1 MALVTK
7 SMVKQDKQDLQVS
20 DWQITV
26 KHQKKRS
33 AKGLKKIFRPGV
45 RDIGVRV
52 TVIHLALAIGFAISG
67 HVIKSYRV

>member
-26 KHQKKRS
+26 KHRQKEVPRDR
-33 AKGLKKIFRPGV
+33 KKSFAQEY
-45 RDIGVRV
+45 V
-52 TVIHLALAIGFAISG
+52 TLG
-67 HVIKSYRV
+67 

>member
-26 KHQKKRS
+26 KHRKK
-33 AKGLKKIFRPGV
+33 KEVP
-45 RDIGVRV
+45 RD
-52 TVIHLALAIGFAISG
+52 
-67 HVIKSYRV
+67 